1 MLTEPNPDEIDLW
14 DYVIVL
20 HKHRKTIV
28 RNVVVVALAIALISF
43 VLPRTYTAV
52 TTILPPDEAQPVD
65 LFEALYHSPLSN
77 LILNETKTNSDLY
90 VEILKSR
97 SVLDLVLSREF
108 QYPKNSKKAE
118 QKTLLQIF
126 HLKSLEKGRKKLLSK
141 MTVKA
146 SQEGIITLTVEL
158 NNRYLAADVANALVE
173 ALDKVNKQKISSRAK
188 NSRIYIENQLKITEE
203 KLKAASAD
211 LVKFQERYKAV
222 SLEEQTK
229 AAIEKAAELKGK
241 ILAKNVEL
249 GVVLQTMKPTNVYVV
264 QLKKEIEELERQ
276 YNYLQYGKGQSDI
289 KDQKEFYIPFANI
302 PEVGLELA
310 NLMREVKIQETVW
323 ELLNQQYYQAKIQE
337 ARDTPT
343 VQVLDEAIP
352 PEISTR
358 PKRKLLVLVG
368 SFLALIF
375 SMFWAF
381 VAEYLTR
388 LKEQSDRYHQTSTVI
403 QDLKKDWEYIK
414 NYLLKLKTITMRRA
428 KSSKPK
434 ITSD

>member
-1 MLTEPNPDEIDLW
+1 MLTEQNATEIDLW
-14 DYVIVL
+14 DYVMVL
-20 HKHRKTIV
+20 HKHRKMIF
-28 RNVVVVALAIALISF
+28 RNVIVVAIAIALISI

-52 TTILPPDEAQPVD
+52 TTILPPEEAQPID
-65 LFEALYHSPLSN
+65 LFSALYNSPLSN
-77 LILNETKTNSDLY
+77 LIFNETKTTSDLY

-97 SVLDLVLSREF
+97 SVLDLVLSQEF
-108 QYPKNSKKAE
+108 RYPKNSKKA
-118 QKTLLQIF
+118 QKKTLLQILN
-126 HLKSLEKGRKKLLSK
+126 LKSFEKGRKKLLSK
-141 MTVKA
+141 MSVKA
-146 SQEGIITLTVEL
+146 SQEGIITLSVEL
-158 NNRYLAADVANALVE
+158 NDRYLAPDVANALVE
-173 ALDKVNKQKISSRAK
+173 ALDKINKEKISSRAK

-203 KLKAASAD
+203 KLKAASAE
-211 LVKFQERYKAV
+211 LVKFQEKYKAI

-249 GVVLQTMKPTNVYVV
+249 GVALQTMKPNNVYVV

-276 YNYLQYGKGQSDI
+276 YNYLQYGKGKADVQ
-289 KDQKEFYIPFANI
+289 DQKEFYIPFANI

-310 NLMREVKIQETVW
+310 NLMREVKVQETVW

-343 VQVLDEAIP
+343 IQVLDEAIP
-352 PEISTR
+352 PEISSK

-381 VAEYLTR
+381 VAEYFER
-388 LKEQSDRYHQTSTVI
+388 LREQTERYQQTSSII
-403 QDLKKDWEYIK
+403 QDLKRDWGQIR
-414 NYLLKLKTITMRRA
+414 NYVAKIKTIAMRRN
-428 KSSKPK
+428 KSSKPQIK
-434 ITSD
+434 SD

>member
-1 MLTEPNPDEIDLW
+1 MLTEPNPTEIDLW

-43 VLPRTYTAV
+43 VLPKTYTAV

-141 MTVKA
+141 MAVKA